1 MLDNG
6 SKGWVSFKY
15 ERLPNICYWCARLN
29 HFDKDYDLWI
39 ESNGTLTQADQQYGP
54 WIRATSMLNKK
65 NTMMVVLGYY
75 EKKKEKEK
83 EKRNKLLETHI
94 GGNLLHPNR
103 VSHKLSLNH

>member
-1 MLDNG
+1 
-6 SKGWVSFKY
+6 
-15 ERLPNICYWCARLN
+15 LN

-75 EKKKEKEK
+75 EKKKK
-83 EKRNKLLETHI
+83 KRKKKKGTSCWKHILGETFTTRI
-94 GGNLLHPNR
+94 GCLTN
-103 VSHKLSLNH
+103 